1 MKTAGKSFRRSL
13 HRHRNEKTAAGHAGL
28 SLEVCAADWFG
39 RKKGCV
45 MCAFPYH
52 GIKAITYTGEEVICL
67 ADRTTGYPSV
77 DKPWLKYYTEE
88 QINAELPKYKIIDY
102 LERQNKGYSSVQ
114 RCKLR

>member
-1 MKTAGKSFRRSL
+1 
-13 HRHRNEKTAAGHAGL
+13 
-28 SLEVCAADWFG
+28 
-39 RKKGCV
+39 
-45 MCAFPYH
+45 MCAFPYN
-52 GIKAITYTGEEVICL
+52 GIKAIKNTGEEVICL

>member
-1 MKTAGKSFRRSL
+1 M
-13 HRHRNEKTAAGHAGL
+13 
-28 SLEVCAADWFG
+28 
-39 RKKGCV
+39 
-45 MCAFPYH
+45 
-52 GIKAITYTGEEVICL
+52 